1 VSWQIVGTAVIVMA
15 AAAALPAQALQD
27 PTRPPGI
34 QSQAVAAMP
43 PRPLE
48 LGSIVHGSDRRV
60 AVIEGVALTEG
71 ESHDGIRVR
80 RIYRDRVEILDNGQ
94 HRVLYP
100 ETLPQVRRT
109 Q

>member
-1 VSWQIVGTAVIVMA
+1 MSWQIVGTAVIVMA

-34 QSQAVAAMP
+34 QNRAVAAMP

-100 ETLPQVRRT
+100 DPLPQVRRT